1 LTVTRSRPRIL
12 KDLFQATSI
21 AAAAALLLLSG
32 CAPGEASLRP
42 DVDSLR
48 TEIRTL
54 QRENGDLVRRV
65 EAIGTQLDILAARSA
80 QAKPPPGGESPAAPA
95 RVSRV
100 APPAAAASSATA
112 VSSATVADAAPLVPA
127 HLKVVRLEQPKA
139 TPAKAQ
145 KPPAVPT
152 STPIQE
158 PSIMA
163 LAALGSGGKAL
174 GAESQAVLDAARA
187 QAGLPRARALEK
199 FADTYSGHLRAPDA
213 LVDAARTRDIAG
225 DPDGSCED
233 YSRAVAE
240 YPGARAEPDALE
252 GLAACEQRRG
262 RPDEAKRLL
271 AKLAKDFPDSP
282 AGKRAREHAPAVQ
295 GAAP

>member
-1 LTVTRSRPRIL
+1 
-12 KDLFQATSI
+12 LFQATSS

-32 CAPGEASLRP
+32 CSSGEASLRP

-48 TEIRTL
+48 AEIRTL
-54 QRENGDLVRRV
+54 QRENGDLVRRI
-65 EAIGTQLDILAARSA
+65 EAMGTQLDVLAARSA
-80 QAKPPPGGESPAAPA
+80 QPT
-95 RVSRV
+95 
-100 APPAAAASSATA
+100 PPAAAAPPATAGPSVTVGPSATA
-112 VSSATVADAAPLVPA
+112 AAAAPLVPA

-139 TPAKAQ
+139 APARAQ
-145 KPPAVPT
+145 KSPAVPT

-158 PSIMA
+158 PSTMA
-163 LAALGSGGKAL
+163 LAALGNGGKGV
-174 GAESQAVLDAARA
+174 GADPQAALDAARA

-199 FADTYSGHLRAPDA
+199 FTDTYSSNLRAADA
-213 LVDAARTRDIAG
+213 LVDAARTRDVAG

-240 YPGARAEPDALE
+240 YPGARAQPDALE
-252 GLAACEQRRG
+252 GLASCEQRRG

-271 AKLAKDFPDSP
+271 ARLAKDFPDSP

>member
-12 KDLFQATSI
+12 KDLFQATSS
-21 AAAAALLLLSG
+21 AAAAAILLLSG
-32 CAPGEASLRP
+32 CSSGEASLRP

-48 TEIRTL
+48 AEIRTL
-54 QRENGDLVRRV
+54 QRENGDLIRRV
-65 EAIGTQLDILAARSA
+65 EAMGTQLDVLAARSA
-80 QAKPPPGGESPAAPA
+80 QPPPATAAP
-95 RVSRV
+95 SGT
-100 APPAAAASSATA
+100 AALSATSGA
-112 VSSATVADAAPLVPA
+112 AAPLVPA

-139 TPAKAQ
+139 APARAQ
-145 KPPAVPT
+145 KSPAVPT

-158 PSIMA
+158 PSTMA
-163 LAALGSGGKAL
+163 LAALGSGGKAPA
-174 GAESQAVLDAARA
+174 AESQAALDAARA

-199 FADTYSGHLRAPDA
+199 FTDTYASHLRAAEA
-213 LVDAARTRDIAG
+213 LVDAARTRDVAG

-240 YPGARAEPDALE
+240 YPGARAQPDALE

-271 AKLAKDFPDSP
+271 VRLSKDFPDSP
-282 AGKRAREHAPAVQ
+282 AGKRASEHAPAVQ

>member
-1 LTVTRSRPRIL
+1 M
-12 KDLFQATSI
+12 DLFQATSS

-32 CAPGEASLRP
+32 CSSGEASLRP

-48 TEIRTL
+48 AEIRTL

-65 EAIGTQLDILAARSA
+65 EAMGTQVDVLAARA
-80 QAKPPPGGESPAAPA
+80 AK
-95 RVSRV
+95 V
-100 APPAAAASSATA
+100 APTVSAASSATA
-112 VSSATVADAAPLVPA
+112 AAAAPLVPA
-127 HLKVVRLEQPKA
+127 NLKVFRLEQPMA
-139 TPAKAQ
+139 TPARAQ
-145 KPPAVPT
+145 KAPAVPT

-158 PSIMA
+158 PSTMA

-174 GAESQAVLDAARA
+174 GAESQAALDAARA

-199 FADTYSGHLRAPDA
+199 FTDTYSSHLRAADA
-213 LVDAARTRDIAG
+213 LVDAARTRDSAG

-240 YPGARAEPDALE
+240 YPAARAQPDALE

-271 AKLAKDFPDSP
+271 ARLAKDFPDSP

>member
-1 LTVTRSRPRIL
+1 
-12 KDLFQATSI
+12 LFQATSI
-21 AAAAALLLLSG
+21 AAAAALLVLSG
-32 CAPGEASLRP
+32 CSSGEVSLRP

-54 QRENGDLVRRV
+54 QRENGDLARRV
-65 EAIGTQLDILAARSA
+65 EAMGTQLDVLAARSA
-80 QAKPPPGGESPAAPA
+80 QGAQPAGGESPPAPA
-95 RVSRV
+95 R
-100 APPAAAASSATA
+100 ASK
-112 VSSATVADAAPLVPA
+112 AAPLVTFEAVEPLVPS
-127 HLKVVRLEQPKA
+127 HLKVFRLEQPKA
-139 TPAKAQ
+139 PPPRAQ
-145 KPPAVPT
+145 KSPAVPT

-158 PSIMA
+158 PSSTAM
-163 LAALGSGGKAL
+163 AALGGGGKAV
-174 GAESQAVLDAARA
+174 GADAQAVLDAARA
-187 QAGLPRARALEK
+187 LAGLPRARALEK
-199 FADTYSGHLRAPDA
+199 FTDTYSGHLRAADA
-213 LVDAARTRDIAG
+213 LVDAARARDVAG

-240 YPGARAEPDALE
+240 YPGARAQPDALE

-271 AKLAKDFPDSP
+271 ARLAKDFPDSP

>member
-12 KDLFQATSI
+12 KDLFQATSS
-21 AAAAALLLLSG
+21 AAAAAILLLSG
-32 CAPGEASLRP
+32 CSSGEASLRP

-48 TEIRTL
+48 AEIRTL
-54 QRENGDLVRRV
+54 QRENGDLIRRV
-65 EAIGTQLDILAARSA
+65 EAMGTQLDVLAARSA
-80 QAKPPPGGESPAAPA
+80 QPPPATAAP
-95 RVSRV
+95 SGT
-100 APPAAAASSATA
+100 AALSATSGA
-112 VSSATVADAAPLVPA
+112 AAPLVPA

-139 TPAKAQ
+139 APARAQ
-145 KPPAVPT
+145 KSPAVPT

-158 PSIMA
+158 PSTMA
-163 LAALGSGGKAL
+163 LAALGSGGKAPA
-174 GAESQAVLDAARA
+174 AESQAALDAARA

-199 FADTYSGHLRAPDA
+199 FTDTYAEGSWMGV
-213 LVDAARTRDIAG
+213 LVDAARTRDVAG

-240 YPGARAEPDALE
+240 YPGARAQPDALE

-271 AKLAKDFPDSP
+271 VRLSKDFPDSP
-282 AGKRAREHAPAVQ
+282 AGKRASEHAPAVQ

>member
-12 KDLFQATSI
+12 KDLFQATSS

-32 CAPGEASLRP
+32 CSSGEASLRP

-48 TEIRTL
+48 AEIRTL

-65 EAIGTQLDILAARSA
+65 EAMGTQLDVLAARSA
-80 QAKPPPGGESPAAPA
+80 QPTPPATAAPTVTA
-95 RVSRV
+95 T
-100 APPAAAASSATA
+100 PPATATPSATTA
-112 VSSATVADAAPLVPA
+112 AAAPLVPA

-139 TPAKAQ
+139 PPRAQ
-145 KPPAVPT
+145 KSPPVPT

-158 PSIMA
+158 PSTMA

-174 GAESQAVLDAARA
+174 GAESQAALDAARA

-199 FADTYSGHLRAPDA
+199 FTDTYSSHLRAADA
-213 LVDAARTRDIAG
+213 LVDAARTRDVAG

-240 YPGARAEPDALE
+240 YPGARAQPDALE
-252 GLAACEQRRG
+252 GMAACEQRRG

-271 AKLAKDFPDSP
+271 ARLAKDFPDSP

>member
-12 KDLFQATSI
+12 KDLFHATSS

-32 CAPGEASLRP
+32 CSSGEASLRP

-48 TEIRTL
+48 AEIRTL

-65 EAIGTQLDILAARSA
+65 EAMGTQLDVLAARSA
-80 QAKPPPGGESPAAPA
+80 QGAQSATGESQAAPA
-95 RVSRV
+95 RVSKV
-100 APPAAAASSATA
+100 APPATATPPVTAAAAS
-112 VSSATVADAAPLVPA
+112 PLVPA

-139 TPAKAQ
+139 PVARAQ
-145 KPPAVPT
+145 KSPAIPT

-158 PSIMA
+158 PSTTA
-163 LAALGSGGKAL
+163 LAALGSGGKPLA
-174 GAESQAVLDAARA
+174 AESQAVLDAARA

-199 FADTYSGHLRAPDA
+199 FTDNKYGHLRAADA
-213 LVDAARTRDIAG
+213 LVDAARTRDVAG

-240 YPGARAEPDALE
+240 YPAARAQPDALE

-271 AKLAKDFPDSP
+271 ARLAKDFPDSP
-282 AGKRAREHAPAVQ
+282 AGKRASEHAPTVQ

>member
-1 LTVTRSRPRIL
+1 VTRSRPRIL
-12 KDLFQATSI
+12 KDLFQATSS

-32 CAPGEASLRP
+32 CSSGEVSLRP

-48 TEIRTL
+48 AEIRTL

-65 EAIGTQLDILAARSA
+65 EAMGTQIDVLAARSA
-80 QAKPPPGGESPAAPA
+80 Q
-95 RVSRV
+95 V
-100 APPAAAASSATA
+100 APPVTAASSATA
-112 VSSATVADAAPLVPA
+112 TAAAAPLVPA
-127 HLKVVRLEQPKA
+127 HLKVFRLEQPKA
-139 TPAKAQ
+139 APAKAQ
-145 KPPAVPT
+145 KSPAVPT

-158 PSIMA
+158 PSTTA
-163 LAALGSGGKAL
+163 LAALGGGSKAL
-174 GAESQAVLDAARA
+174 GAEPQAVLDAARA

-199 FADTYSGHLRAPDA
+199 FTDTYSGHLRAADA
-213 LVDAARTRDIAG
+213 LVDAARTREIAG

-240 YPGARAEPDALE
+240 YPAARVQPDALE

-271 AKLAKDFPDSP
+271 ARLAKEFPDSP

>member
-12 KDLFQATSI
+12 KDLFQATSS

-32 CAPGEASLRP
+32 CSSGEASLRP

-48 TEIRTL
+48 AEIRTL

-65 EAIGTQLDILAARSA
+65 EAMGTQLDVLAARSA
-80 QAKPPPGGESPAAPA
+80 
-95 RVSRV
+95 
-100 APPAAAASSATA
+100 AASA
-112 VSSATVADAAPLVPA
+112 AAPLVPA
-127 HLKVVRLEQPKA
+127 HLTVVRLPQPKA
-139 TPAKAQ
+139 PPFKAQ
-145 KPPAVPT
+145 KSPAVPT

-158 PSIMA
+158 PSTTA
-163 LAALGSGGKAL
+163 LAALGGGGKAL
-174 GAESQAVLDAARA
+174 GAESQAALDAARA
-187 QAGLPRARALEK
+187 LAGLPRARALEK
-199 FADTYSGHLRAPDA
+199 FTDTYSGHLRAADA

-240 YPGARAEPDALE
+240 YPAARAQSEALE

-271 AKLAKDFPDSP
+271 ARFAKDFPDSP

>member
-1 LTVTRSRPRIL
+1 VTRSRPRIL
-12 KDLFQATSI
+12 KDLFHATSS

-32 CAPGEASLRP
+32 CSSGEASLRP

-48 TEIRTL
+48 AEIRTL

-65 EAIGTQLDILAARSA
+65 EAMGTQLDVLAARSA
-80 QAKPPPGGESPAAPA
+80 QGAQSATGESQAAPA
-95 RVSRV
+95 RVSKV
-100 APPAAAASSATA
+100 APPATATPPVTAAAAS
-112 VSSATVADAAPLVPA
+112 PLVPA

-139 TPAKAQ
+139 PVARAQ
-145 KPPAVPT
+145 KSPAIPT
-152 STPIQE
+152 T
-158 PSIMA
+158 A
-163 LAALGSGGKAL
+163 LAALGSGGKPLA
-174 GAESQAVLDAARA
+174 AESQAVLDAARA

-199 FADTYSGHLRAPDA
+199 FTDTYSGHLRAADA
-213 LVDAARTRDIAG
+213 LVDAARTRDVAG

-240 YPGARAEPDALE
+240 YPAARAQPDALE

-271 AKLAKDFPDSP
+271 ARLAKDFPDSP
-282 AGKRAREHAPAVQ
+282 AGKRASEHAPTVQ

>member
-21 AAAAALLLLSG
+21 AAVAALVLLSG
-32 CAPGEASLRP
+32 CSSGEASLRP

-48 TEIRTL
+48 AEIRTL

-65 EAIGTQLDILAARSA
+65 EAMGTQLDVLAARSVQAA
-80 QAKPPPGGESPAAPA
+80 QPAGGEAPAAPV
-95 RVSRV
+95 RVSRA
-100 APPAAAASSATA
+100 APPATPEA
-112 VSSATVADAAPLVPA
+112 VEPLVPT
-127 HLKVVRLEQPKA
+127 HLKIFRLEQPKA
-139 TPAKAQ
+139 PPARAQ
-145 KPPAVPT
+145 KSSAVPT

-158 PSIMA
+158 PSPTA
-163 LAALGSGGKAL
+163 LAALGGGGKAA
-174 GAESQAVLDAARA
+174 GADAQAALDAARA
-187 QAGLPRARALEK
+187 LAGLPRARALEK
-199 FADTYSGHLRAPDA
+199 FTDTYPGHLRAADA
-213 LVDAARTRDIAG
+213 LVDAARVRDVAG

-240 YPGARAEPDALE
+240 YLGARAQPDALE

-271 AKLAKDFPDSP
+271 ARLAKDFPDSP

>member
-12 KDLFQATSI
+12 KDLFQATSS

-32 CAPGEASLRP
+32 CAPGEPSLRP

-48 TEIRTL
+48 AEIRTL

-65 EAIGTQLDILAARSA
+65 EAMGTQLDILAARSA
-80 QAKPPPGGESPAAPA
+80 QA
-95 RVSRV
+95 
-100 APPAAAASSATA
+100 APPATAAAASTA
-112 VSSATVADAAPLVPA
+112 AAAAPLVPA

-139 TPAKAQ
+139 VPAKTQ
-145 KPPAVPT
+145 KSPAVPT

-158 PSIMA
+158 PSTTA

-174 GAESQAVLDAARA
+174 GAESQAALDAARA

-199 FADTYSGHLRAPDA
+199 FTDTYPGHLAAADA
-213 LVDAARTRDIAG
+213 LVDAARTRDVAG

-240 YPGARAEPDALE
+240 FPAARAQPDALE

-271 AKLAKDFPDSP
+271 ARLAKDFPDSP

-295 GAAP
+295 GASP

>member
-1 LTVTRSRPRIL
+1 MTRSHPRIL

-32 CAPGEASLRP
+32 CSSGEASLRP

-48 TEIRTL
+48 AEIRTL

-65 EAIGTQLDILAARSA
+65 EAMGTQIDVLAARSA
-80 QAKPPPGGESPAAPA
+80 PATPSAGGESPAAPA
-95 RVSRV
+95 RVSK
-100 APPAAAASSATA
+100 APPPAAAASSAA
-112 VSSATVADAAPLVPA
+112 ASSAPLVPA
-127 HLKVVRLEQPKA
+127 YLKVVRLEQPKA
-139 TPAKAQ
+139 APPKAQ
-145 KPPAVPT
+145 KSPTVPT

-158 PSIMA
+158 PSAAA
-163 LAALGSGGKAL
+163 LAELGGGGKAP

-199 FADTYSGHLRAPDA
+199 FTDTYSGHLRAADA
-213 LVDAARTRDIAG
+213 LVDAARTRDTAG

-240 YPGARAEPDALE
+240 YLGARAHPDALE

-271 AKLAKDFPDSP
+271 ARLAKDFPDSP

-295 GAAP
+295 GATP

>member
-1 LTVTRSRPRIL
+1 
-12 KDLFQATSI
+12 LFQATSI
-21 AAAAALLLLSG
+21 AAVAALLLLSG
-32 CAPGEASLRP
+32 CSSGEASLRP

-48 TEIRTL
+48 AEIRTL

-65 EAIGTQLDILAARSA
+65 EAMGTQLDVLAARSA
-80 QAKPPPGGESPAAPA
+80 KVAPA
-95 RVSRV
+95 T
-100 APPAAAASSATA
+100 AASSATA
-112 VSSATVADAAPLVPA
+112 ASAAPLVPA
-127 HLKVVRLEQPKA
+127 HLKVVRLEPPKA
-139 TPAKAQ
+139 APAEAQ
-145 KPPAVPT
+145 KSPAVPT

-158 PSIMA
+158 PSTMA
-163 LAALGSGGKAL
+163 LAALGSGGKTL

-199 FADTYSGHLRAPDA
+199 FTDTYSGHLRAADA

-240 YPGARAEPDALE
+240 YPAARAQPDALD

-271 AKLAKDFPDSP
+271 ARLAKDFPDSP